1 MSETKMP
8 ASLHPHAA
16 LRRRLLLCAA
26 LLLGRGVG
34 VGSWIWLMLGHVQ
47 CSSNSSSARILVL
60 GTSGAHWPARW
71 PQFEL
76 TERVDKS

>member
-1 MSETKMP
+1 MMLLP
-8 ASLHPHAA
+8 AKGAGIGWQTM
-16 LRRRLLLCAA
+16 LLVV
-26 LLLGRGVG
+26 RGTVPAN
-34 VGSWIWLMLGHVQ
+34 HR
-47 CSSNSSSARILVL
+47 ARILVL